1 MSFLAR
7 NHSPPS
13 RPVANRAGTKVP
25 GVEMSRDHDDL
36 FGMLTALQ
44 SGNYVVA
51 GPIRELLR
59 SEREVYA
66 NFPLCRQ
73 MRDQFRVFCRD
84 RAGGNPGG
92 KIESGGRKPEVG
104 TA

>member
-1 MSFLAR
+1 
-7 NHSPPS
+7 
-13 RPVANRAGTKVP
+13 
-25 GVEMSRDHDDL
+25 MSRDHDDL

-44 SGNYVVA
+44 IGNYVVA

-92 KIESGGRKPEVG
+92 KIETGVRKPEVG
-104 TA
+104 TAY